1 MNEANMYA
9 DHDESK
15 FGMRR
20 QFGIA
25 VFDESS
31 TRVCD
36 D

>member
-1 MNEANMYA
+1 MYTH
-9 DHDESK
+9 HDVSK
-15 FGMRR
+15 FGMMR

-25 VFDESS
+25 VFDGSS